1 MFSNTIK
8 GLKADLKPMYVN
20 TRSAGNAWRDTSRK
34 YMAKQ
39 MHRAGNA
46 LHQTTVD
53 VHPAR

>member
-8 GLKADLKPMYVN
+8 GLKADFKPMY
-20 TRSAGNAWRDTSRK
+20 TTARSAGTAWLDTSRK
-34 YMAKQ
+34 YMSKQ

-46 LHQTTVD
+46 LHKTTVD

>member
-20 TRSAGNAWRDTSRK
+20 TRSAGNAWLDTSRK